1 MLVNDVLMGVVYL
14 PEVNCGQ
21 TNECLLFLSAVE
33 HAVKYLE
40 TKQLPSNWD
49 DDGPEEILKNEG
61 SDHSSSSEAESDGDE
76 NERSEFLE
84 KLTKFLGEK
93 G

>member
-1 MLVNDVLMGVVYL
+1 M
-14 PEVNCGQ
+14 
-21 TNECLLFLSAVE
+21 
-33 HAVKYLE
+33 KYLE
-40 TKQLPSNWD
+40 TKQLPSDWEDEKPN
-49 DDGPEEILKNEG
+49 EIEKNES
-61 SDHSSSSEAESDGDE
+61 SDDSSASEAESDGDE